1 MTRIL
6 KSSLSLSLA
15 FALLVGCSDR
25 EEFSLKNLEASSQ
38 EQAMDDF
45 LLSAEKTRRNH
56 VELSLCEQ
64 RDIWTVKEVKDVS
77 KLATDKNKTCVA
89 ISCDRVESMPRP
101 YDKTKE
107 TVFPITRSGW
117 LCRVG
122 SDAAPTPLPTEPKPD
137 GFVDACTVVLPAI
150 ACAISAA
157 DPISTS
163 HRCSTKAK
171 SGREYSETSF
181 CDFDAKEK
189 LVAKACQAK
198 DAIDL
203 GAIQCGL
210 VQQR

>member
-1 MTRIL
+1 
-6 KSSLSLSLA
+6 
-15 FALLVGCSDR
+15 
-25 EEFSLKNLEASSQ
+25 
-38 EQAMDDF
+38 MDDF

-64 RDIWTVKEVKDVS
+64 RGIWTVKEVKDVS
-77 KLATDKNKTCVA
+77 KLAIDKNKTCVA

-101 YDKTKE
+101 YNKTKE

-122 SDAAPTPLPTEPKPD
+122 SDVEPKPDTPPPAVEPKPD

-150 ACAISAA
+150 ACAIPAV
-157 DPISTS
+157 DTISTS
-163 HRCSTKAK
+163 HRCTTKAK
-171 SGREYSETSF
+171 SGREYSETSS
-181 CDFDAKEK
+181 CDFDAKGK

-203 GAIQCGL
+203 GAIHCGL